1 MTQRQENW
9 LKGVTL
15 GGFATVFMWVGSMQ
29 AQMGQVDRNRQK
41 VEEIQKELYVKIDKI
56 KDEITTIRV
65 LMVRVDRGGNN
76 ND

>member
-29 AQMGQVDRNRQK
+29 AQMGQVDRNRRK